1 MQLKSTIL
9 FNQKTNPHLNCY
21 PYMKKPV
28 FLTAQ
33 WRKLIMANYIVP
45 KPVLEKY
52 LPPHT
57 ELDSYNGNFYVS
69 LIGFMFMDA
78 RIKGFKIPFH
88 ANFEEVN
95 LRFYVKYKDGDIWK
109 RGAVF
114 ISEVVSKP
122 MIALVA
128 NTFFHE
134 HYEVLKTKHSWE
146 EGNDHQ
152 KISYQWKKKEWYNLS
167 VTTASQSKPLISGS
181 EEEFIA
187 EHYFGYTK
195 AGKNKSLEYDV
206 EHQQWETY
214 DVQEFTINADF
225 QDLYGSEFS
234 FLNEAEPNSVFLVEG
249 SEILIR
255 DGKMIKC

>member
-1 MQLKSTIL
+1 
-9 FNQKTNPHLNCY
+9 
-21 PYMKKPV
+21 MKKPV

-33 WRKLIMANYIVP
+33 WRKLIMANYAISP
-45 KPVLEKY
+45 QVLEKY

-57 ELDSYNGNFYVS
+57 ELDSFNGNYYVS
-69 LIGFMFMDA
+69 LIGFMFMDT

-88 ANFEEVN
+88 VNFEEVN
-95 LRFYVKYKDGDIWK
+95 LRFYVKYNDGGIWK

-128 NTFFHE
+128 NTLFHE

-146 EGNDHQ
+146 EDQ
-152 KISYQWKKKEWYNLS
+152 DQIKINYHWKKKEWYSLS
-167 VTTASQSKPLISGS
+167 VIADKTPKELVSGS
-181 EEEFIA
+181 EEEFIT

-206 EHQQWETY
+206 EHPKWEIY
-214 DVQEFTINADF
+214 DVKQFSVKADF
-225 QDLYGSEFS
+225 LDLYGSDFS
-234 FLNEAEPNSVFLVEG
+234 FLNNAQPNSVFLVEG
-249 SEILIR
+249 SPVLIR
-255 DGKMIKC
+255 DGKKISYISNYANVFFNRIRRRK